1 MVLRGCSAT
10 RTVTKVLWTPR
21 VGSIRLL
28 GARRVSGRE
37 GGEFKPGRLCSSLR
51 GRPRALSVIKLARSK
66 EIILRSLG
74 VLEPARSG

>member
-10 RTVTKVLWTPR
+10 RTVTKVLWTPG

-28 GARRVSGRE
+28 EARRVSGRE
-37 GGEFKPGRLCSSLR
+37 GGEFKPGGLCSSLR
-51 GRPRALSVIKLARSK
+51 GMPRVLLVIKLARSK

-74 VLEPARSG
+74 ILGPARLG